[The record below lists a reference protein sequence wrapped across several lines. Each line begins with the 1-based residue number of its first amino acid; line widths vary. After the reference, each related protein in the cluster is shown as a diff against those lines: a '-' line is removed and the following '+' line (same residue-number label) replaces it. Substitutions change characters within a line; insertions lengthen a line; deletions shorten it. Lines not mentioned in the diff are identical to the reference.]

1 MKIKGN
7 ESEDS
12 FHLAGA
18 DLEQEMLHSRIIDL
32 TQSTGQLQNRRKQS
46 EDITK

>member
-12 FHLAGA
+12 FYLAAA
-18 DLEQEMLHSRIIDL
+18 DLEQEILHSRIIDFD
-32 TQSTGQLQNRRKQS
+32 SMKRI
-46 EDITK
+46 ITEQKKRD

>member
-12 FHLAGA
+12 FFLAGA
-18 DLEQEMLHSRIIDL
+18 DLEREMLHSRIIDFD
-32 TQSTGQLQNRRKQS
+32 SMKKIII
-46 EDITK
+46 E